1 VVAYRDGGPAAVAL
15 VAVLGMLPAAIVT
28 PFAATLADR
37 HRRDHVL
44 VGVGLVR
51 ATIARRCC
59 RSAGR
64 RRSERDGLR
73 VDCPRDVGA
82 DAVSPR
88 PLGPAADP
96 VADAGRAHDRERRAR
111 AAGFGG
117 RRSPV
122 RSLRS
127 LAPAAREPGRR
138 TGRERCM
145 EEPPGRRGVSCRDT
159 AVDDG
164 GCVAKEDLAG
174 RGCARR
180 GGP

>member
-1 VVAYRDGGPAAVAL
+1 MWASEWAATVALSVVAYRDGRPATVAL

-51 ATIARRCC
+51 ATIARRCR

-96 VADAGRAHDRERRAR
+96 VAAPDELTSANVVRGLLDLLGDA
-111 AAGFGG
+111 
-117 RRSPV
+117 RRSASCVASP
-122 RSLRS
+122 RQRGN
-127 LAPAAREPGRR
+127 RDG
-138 TGRERCM
+138 ER
-145 EEPPGRRGVSCRDT
+145 GGSVAWRNVQRGV
-159 AVDDG
+159 G
-164 GCVAKEDLAG
+164 
-174 RGCARR
+174 
-180 GGP
+180 